1 MTCACRRDGHVT
13 ICELKNDVDTLL
25 ERLPREIHLD
35 LTEATVR
42 LHQDLTVKKRVEE
55 LIQTHP
61 ARQRILDELFDCGPL
76 GPLLQD
82 EEVTEIIVNGPESI
96 WYEKGGHFVQHD
108 DRFHSAF
115 TLSQF
120 VQMICLEA
128 RIRLDLN
135 QPFADGV
142 WRGLRTHLAQF
153 PLVNCSHSIC
163 FRRHPV
169 QRWTLTKLIE
179 EGWATDEQF
188 GQMLRLL
195 QERRNF
201 LIVGPTGAGK
211 TSVLSAL
218 LTELPRNERSI
229 VIEDTDEIKIANELS
244 AKLLT
249 RAPSGTLRA
258 YDQTELVKQS
268 LRMRPSRLIIG
279 EVRGGEAKDLLLAL
293 STGHS
298 GSIGTLHASSARQAL
313 LRLEMLVQIGAPE
326 WSLDTIRKLILLSLD
341 YLVVVEMKNGNRLL
355 EGVYKICSLEKVG
368 FLLERTA

>member
-1 MTCACRRDGHVT
+1 VT